1 MGMEEIKIKEAEIS
15 SKLKKAFIYLG
26 DRLTDYYNECGKD
39 NGMSFRFELIK
50 MQDSIDKL
58 SEEFGKISKRVVK
71 NVEGKI
77 DNPALPQRNIKS
89 RSNETE

>member
-1 MGMEEIKIKEAEIS
+1 
-15 SKLKKAFIYLG
+15 
-26 DRLTDYYNECGKD
+26 
-39 NGMSFRFELIK
+39 

-58 SEEFGKISKRVVK
+58 SAEFDKISKRVVK

-89 RSNETE
+89 RNNETE